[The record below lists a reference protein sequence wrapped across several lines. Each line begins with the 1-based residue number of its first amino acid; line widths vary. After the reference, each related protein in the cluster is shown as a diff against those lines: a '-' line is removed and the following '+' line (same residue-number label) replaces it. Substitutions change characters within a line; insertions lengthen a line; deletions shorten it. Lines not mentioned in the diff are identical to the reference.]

1 MPRQNIT
8 HTRRTVTHKIF
19 FAVLVANR
27 KEMLYTVKHQQPTQE
42 QIMQAAIATY
52 RFIRTQQQV
61 NAIDACTDAAQLH
74 GISVSA
80 LAAALIAQGIDTARL
95 SLI

>member
-1 MPRQNIT
+1 
-8 HTRRTVTHKIF
+8 
-19 FAVLVANR
+19 
-27 KEMLYTVKHQQPTQE
+27 
-42 QIMQAAIATY
+42 MQAAIATY

-61 NAIDACTDAAQLH
+61 NAIDACTDAAQMH